1 MLVSIVQVPVV
12 FFPDFVSSK
21 SIQEELTKFLY
32 QVGSLLSL
40 RSIIAPLRPKKSSFA
55 SGSRPGENVSIS
67 HTLRVSEY
75 ILLISKNIQTSK
87 NNNKKKQE
95 YKKTPKKQQQKKLKK
110 KREYFRKT
118 DLRKINLRP
127 PGRRFFSSLAFL
139 ETRVFFFA

>member
-55 SGSRPGENVSIS
+55 SGNRPGENVSIS

-75 ILLISKNIQTSK
+75 ILLISKSKQTSK
-87 NNNKKKQE
+87 KN
-95 YKKTPKKQQQKKLKK
+95 KKQQQKKLKK